1 MLVQV
6 RTDNH
11 IPNSEALSDRVQA
24 EVEGALARRYA
35 DQLRRVDVYLQDVNA
50 QKGGIDKRCAIE
62 AHLSGYQPVTV
73 HDVAAGLDEA
83 IRGAVDKL
91 TRALEH
97 TLGRLGDRKGHT
109 PTSGEP
115 M

>member
-11 IPNSEALSDRVQA
+11 IPNSQELSDRIQA
-24 EVEGALARRYA
+24 EVEGALERRYA
-35 DQLRRVDVYLQDVNA
+35 DQLRRVEVYLQDVNG

-73 HDVAAGLDEA
+73 HAVAAAIDEA

-91 TRALEH
+91 TRALAH
-97 TLGRLGDRKGHT
+97 TLGRLGDRKGQT
-109 PTSGEP
+109 PRSGGP